1 MKRREWSGK
10 RLLTLILALALAM
23 YSFSVPARASE
34 AQTETVWEEKKEEQT
49 EPVEQEEPEKEE
61 PEKEEPTEPANPEKP
76 EKELRTLTI
85 HCEDP
90 EGQPSQTLTASA
102 DPEEVYEGTEVKITV
117 SNSGSNIWAAE
128 VTAEGRE
135 LEVREGE
142 DSLVFEMPAV
152 DVDVRIYELK
162 SQNREELSGEDSSIP
177 GDFQGNQ
184 ALTKKENEPD
194 MELGKSAR

>member
-23 YSFSVPARASE
+23 SSFNVPVRASE

-61 PEKEEPTEPANPEKP
+61 PTEPANPEEP
-76 EKELRTLTI
+76 EKELRKLTI
-85 HCEDP
+85 HCEGP
-90 EGQPSQTLTASA
+90 EGQPSQTLSASA

>member
-23 YSFSVPARASE
+23 SSFNVPVRASE

-61 PEKEEPTEPANPEKP
+61 PTEPANPEEP
-76 EKELRTLTI
+76 EKELRKLTI

-90 EGQPSQTLTASA
+90 EGQPSQTLSASA

-177 GDFQGNQ
+177 GDFQGNK

-194 MELGKSAR
+194 MELGKYSR